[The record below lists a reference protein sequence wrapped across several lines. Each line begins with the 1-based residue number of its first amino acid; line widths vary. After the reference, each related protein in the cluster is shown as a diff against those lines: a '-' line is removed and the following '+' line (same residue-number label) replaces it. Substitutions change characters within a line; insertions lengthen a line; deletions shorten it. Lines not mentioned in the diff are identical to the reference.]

1 MTDPLLS
8 EFDSSNRFA
17 QFLRALPPLSYL
29 LRPEA
34 TLKGSRVALTF
45 FWIALSTSILSVL
58 CNAGLLSVKFINTET
73 TAKPPHEWPIAFG
86 YLQEMN
92 AAFLYLFLAPL
103 FVFLGIRFIGNS
115 EFALNGLADG
125 RRLITNA
132 KYKKQKD
139 LNKNPLVT
147 LSRMNRRVFR
157 PSFLLVIVVVT
168 ASIIILTEFLPPN
181 LVPGRRGDYWGL
193 AFGYIQAEALHGY
206 EGKYLQDLDGREV
219 KKIPGISEG
228 DPLWTQHWQVTNV
241 SPGPV
246 TRAEK
251 FLFWVFVVFAL
262 GVQVL
267 FVPFA
272 IWIFFKA
279 IFFLRFVYRAISP
292 NERSPL
298 EIKLEF
304 EDKGKTF
311 GLKDLHGPYNYI
323 IAMIFVGAIGMAS
336 VVIANVPKGSHR
348 TLSREGSFSIFGS
361 VGQGV
366 TTFLPLFLLIVLVIF
381 LFLLRMKTE
390 EAREAVVRS
399 IDRKIAESRTPKK
412 ELEAR
417 RELVCAQT
425 AWPDAVVKTW
435 LGASLPSF
443 IFPALVLANN
453 RGLAEAVYNSWLIV
467 VNIFNNLLQP
477 LHGWINRIFG

>member
-8 EFDSSNRFA
+8 EFDASNKLA
-17 QFLRALPPLSYL
+17 QFLRALPPLRYL
-29 LRPEA
+29 LRPGA
-34 TLKGSRVALTF
+34 LKGSRIAWSF
-45 FWIALSTSILSVL
+45 FWIALATSILSVL
-58 CNAGLLSVKFINTET
+58 CNAGLLSVTLQNTEAAAT
-73 TAKPPHEWPIAFG
+73 IHYWPISFG

-92 AAFLYLFLAPL
+92 AAFLYLFLAPV

-125 RRLITNA
+125 RRLIANV

-139 LNKNPLVT
+139 LNKNSLVT
-147 LSRMNRRVFR
+147 LSRMNRRIFR
-157 PSFLLVIVVVT
+157 PGFLLVIVVVT

-181 LVPGRRGDYWGL
+181 LIPGRRGDYWNL
-193 AFGYIQAEALHGY
+193 AFGYIQAGALHGY
-206 EGKYLQDLDGREV
+206 DEKLLQDLDGREV
-219 KKIPGISEG
+219 KKLPTISEG
-228 DPLWTQHWQVTNV
+228 DPLWQQHWKVTNV
-241 SPGPV
+241 SQGPV

-251 FLFWVFVVFAL
+251 FLFWIFVVFAL

-279 IFFLRFVYRAISP
+279 IFFLSVVYKAICP

-304 EDKGKTF
+304 EDKRKTF

-323 IAMIFVGAIGMAS
+323 IAMIFVGAIGMTS

-348 TLSREGSFSIFGS
+348 TLSREGSFSLFGS

-366 TTFLPLFLLIVLVIF
+366 TTFLPLILLIILVIF

-390 EAREAVVRS
+390 EAREDVVRS
-399 IDRKIAESRTPKK
+399 IDRKIAESRTPKR
-412 ELEAR
+412 ELEVK

-425 AWPDAVVKTW
+425 AWPDAVVKAW

-443 IFPALVLANN
+443 ICPALVLANN
-453 RGLAEAVYNSWLIV
+453 SGLAETVYNSWLIV
-467 VNIFNNLLQP
+467 VTYFNNILQP
-477 LHGWINRIFG
+477 LHGWINKIIG